1 MANRQLRICGAPF
14 VAANRCASGSENS
27 LHLRRRVD
35 LCSTFAETSLPRI
48 AGKQN
53 PHGLTT
59 FCRNISR
66 LRRTA
71 RMQTSNEFE
80 KW

>member
-1 MANRQLRICGAPF
+1 MANRRLPTCGAPF
-14 VAANRCASGSENS
+14 VAANLWASGSENS

-48 AGKQN
+48 TGKQN

-66 LRRTA
+66 LR
-71 RMQTSNEFE
+71 Q
-80 KW
+80 W